1 MKYNAAAIRNACQL
15 VDTFKRGGMLFVPL
29 PVLSSEDFD
38 RFNAILAEQIT
49 KIEEGQ
55 KNEKPD

>member
-1 MKYNAAAIRNACQL
+1 MKYNAAAVRNACQL
-15 VDTFKRGGMLFVPL
+15 VDTFRKAGMLFVPL

-55 KNEKPD
+55 KK